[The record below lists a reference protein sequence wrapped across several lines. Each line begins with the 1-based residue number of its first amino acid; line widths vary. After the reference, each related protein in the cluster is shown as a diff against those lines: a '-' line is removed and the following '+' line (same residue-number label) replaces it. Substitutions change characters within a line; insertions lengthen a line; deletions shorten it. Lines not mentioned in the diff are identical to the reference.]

1 MYRKILVPLDGS
13 PHYEAVL
20 TEVEDL
26 AILTGAEIALLS
38 ADWFHSQAMKTR
50 SRQPSSALRRARN
63 YVKNIQNRL
72 RKRGFQVSSYVYYDH
87 PGSNVLEEKIWRDV
101 DLVAMRGPD
110 DSRAK
115 KWRMGDTTK
124 RILKSNPRPVMF
136 VETNKA
142 KTAYNVA

>member
-38 ADWFHSQAMKTR
+38 ADWFHSPVMTG
-50 SRQPSSALRRARN
+50 SRQPSNALRRARN

-87 PGSNVLEEKIWRDV
+87 PGSHALEEKIWRNV

-110 DSRAK
+110 DAGAQ
-115 KWRMGDTTK
+115 KWRLGDTTK
-124 RILKSNPRPVMF
+124 RILKNNPRPVMV